1 MVPRIHRRGSS
12 FKGACGYILHDPGKS
27 SSERVAWIMTQH
39 LHSHPDDAWFEMF
52 DTYRNRSALKAN
64 AGIDPRGRDNR
75 TPVLHYTLSWH
86 ADDNPDPEHMRAMA
100 LASLKA
106 LGLSEHEALISAHSD
121 KEHHH
126 VHVVANTVH
135 PYSGRT
141 APLKF
146 SKLEFSKWAEAYEI
160 EHGIHCV
167 ERIKNN
173 ERRREIARERETERL
188 TADFA
193 LAAGKPPPE
202 KKPFEPVKDASPNRR
217 QWFERKDVI
226 DKMKALRAALDHDQK
241 IERGVTWTRQRQE
254 RDQLDKTTKAA
265 LDNARAHVKDQLKG
279 QWRDLYRE
287 QKRETRDLSR
297 VVTHPLERAVYVF
310 QNRERLGD
318 RDKPLSIRRMI
329 PLIVSRRKLTDRV
342 LQIHDR
348 DRRALA
354 RVEKH
359 ATKKHTEK
367 IWTAHREKFHTLRER
382 QATERSA
389 ERSHQGIE
397 QKDISFARAKA
408 ELIREQDRL
417 PAGVPK
423 AEIRPKSALI
433 GQAPLKAGVPVAPK
447 PDRPPPAQAKDALM
461 PNAGVTR
468 DIPKAPTVPV
478 PESREAASPPGAPE
492 RKREFKKAPSPDAPQ
507 PELPPSEPP
516 GKGKKEWR
524 RKNPGRDFDWER

>member
-121 KEHHH
+121 KVHHH

-146 SKLEFSKWAEAYEI
+146 SKLEFSKWAEAYEK
-160 EHGIHCV
+160 EHGIHC
-167 ERIKNN
+167 EQRIKNN
-173 ERRREIARERETERL
+173 ERRRELAREREEERL
-188 TADFA
+188 SADFA
-193 LAAGKPPPE
+193 RAAGKEPPD
-202 KKPFEPVKDASPNRR
+202 KKPFEPVKDQSPNRR
-217 QWFERKDVI
+217 QWFDRKDVV
-226 DKMKALRAALDHDQK
+226 DKMKALRAALDQDHK
-241 IERGVTWTRQRQE
+241 TERGVTWARQHQE
-254 RDQLDKTTKAA
+254 RDHLDKTTKAV
-265 LDNARAHVKDQLKG
+265 LDNARAHVKNQLKG
-279 QWRDLYRE
+279 QWRELYQQ

-297 VVTHPLERAVYVF
+297 VVTHPLERAVYVY

-329 PLIVSRRKLTDRV
+329 PLIISRRKLTDRV
-342 LQIHDR
+342 LQVHDR

-354 RVEKH
+354 RVEKQT
-359 ATKKHTEK
+359 TKQHTEK
-367 IWTAHREKFHTLRER
+367 IWTTHREKFHTLRER

-408 ELIREQDRL
+408 ELIREQDQL
-417 PAGVPK
+417 AAGIPK
-423 AEIRPKSALI
+423 AEIRPKSSLI
-433 GQAPLKAGVPVAPK
+433 GEAPLKAGVPVAPK
-447 PDRPPPAQAKDALM
+447 PDRPPAQAKDALM

-468 DIPKAPTVPV
+468 DIPKAPAM
-478 PESREAASPPGAPE
+478 ESPEAATPPGVPE
-492 RKREFKKAPSPDAPQ
+492 RKREFKKAPARDAPQ
-507 PELPPSEPP
+507 PELPPSDPP
-516 GKGKKEWR
+516 SKGKKEWR